1 MDCEDCKQW
10 LVSFDL
16 YRRTRGES
24 TTQLFPR
31 KHVEYALGWSE
42 RKVHMYV
49 YCQIHWSVIVTKIS
63 QLECCLIVVVDVIDK
78 SLVGCGKFKSFQPL

>member
-1 MDCEDCKQW
+1 
-10 LVSFDL
+10 
-16 YRRTRGES
+16 
-24 TTQLFPR
+24 
-31 KHVEYALGWSE
+31 
-42 RKVHMYV
+42 MYV